1 MKSKYE
7 SHIEPRLEEIKAWAR
22 DGVCDKD
29 IAHNLSVAYSTFRKY
44 RGMHSALAA
53 ALAQGKDYVDK
64 VIVTNAYLKRILGY
78 DAVEV
83 RRDYAYEA
91 DPETGDRVRVLKKET
106 EQTRHIPGDPRA
118 AEFWLVNRQSAAWSY
133 KPGGKDG
140 GEEGG
145 GVVLLPEVKQDDGST

>member
-44 RGMHSALAA
+44 RGMYPALAA
-53 ALAQGKDYVDK
+53 ALTQGKDYVDK

-83 RRDYAYEA
+83 RRDYAYEV
-91 DPETGDRVRVLKKET
+91 DQETGDQVRVLKKET

-118 AEFWLVNRQSAAWSY
+118 AEFWLANRQSAAWSY

-145 GVVLLPEVKQDDGST
+145 GVVLLPEVAQDGGDG

>member
-7 SHIEPRLEEIKAWAR
+7 SHIEPRLAEIKAWAR

-44 RGMHSALAA
+44 RGMYPALAA

-83 RRDYAYEA
+83 RRDYAYEV
-91 DPETGDRVRVLKKET
+91 DQETGGRVRVLKKET

-118 AEFWLVNRQSAAWSY
+118 AEFWLVNRQSDAWSY

-140 GEEGG
+140 GAEGG
-145 GVVLLPEVKQDDGST
+145 GVVLLPEVAQDGGDG